1 MDWLTVEALRE
12 GGAFGLAVL
21 MTVLWV
27 RAREKSHNLEKRVM
41 GYLEKENMTLL
52 AVERLQSALRKRRRR
67 NDESTED

>member
-27 RAREKSHNLEKRVM
+27 REREKSHNLVKRVM